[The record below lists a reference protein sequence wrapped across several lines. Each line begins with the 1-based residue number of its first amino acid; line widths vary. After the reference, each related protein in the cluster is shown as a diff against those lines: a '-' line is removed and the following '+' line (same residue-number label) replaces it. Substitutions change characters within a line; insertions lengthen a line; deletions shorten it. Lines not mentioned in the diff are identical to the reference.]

1 VADQNE
7 VAVTFEFVA
16 GISDDTVIGSLD
28 WSAFRH
34 RQINTVVLRPIRLAA
49 KSGNDPTAHRP
60 TERRHGFRSLD
71 RRFSHP
77 RLFLGHTRSLNWP
90 DACNF
95 HRCTDLLNR
104 HRARLCILR
113 RRRDA
118 CHGGRMVARN
128 GQPIADAQL
137 RGCLQMVGAR
147 ER

>member
-16 GISDDTVIGSLD
+16 GVGDDTVIGSLD
-28 WSAFRH
+28 RSAFRYC
-34 RQINTVVLRPIRLAA
+34 QIDTVVLRPIRLAA
-49 KSGNDPTAHRP
+49 ESSNDPTAHGP

-77 RLFLGHTRSLNWP
+77 RLFLGHARSLNRP
-90 DACNF
+90 DACDF
-95 HRCTDLLNR
+95 HRCTNLLNR

-113 RRRDA
+113 RRDT
-118 CHGGRMVARN
+118 CHGGRMAARN
-128 GQPIADAQL
+128 SQPITDAEL